1 MRRPEVSKVVR
12 AVAERSEVAR
22 TAAATKGA
30 EKRSPGRGPGPVQRD
45 AANDKTF

>member
-1 MRRPEVSKVVR
+1 MVR
-12 AVAERSEVAR
+12 AVAECSEVAR
-22 TAAATKGA
+22 TSAATKGA